1 MQAGRLRHRLTI
13 QTRMEVSDSMG
24 GATVTWPEKYWLT
37 VWAAVWPIRGL
48 EGVDAKSLEGKITHQ
63 IRMRYHT
70 LNDGNPITT
79 ANRIYWKN
87 KGVYYNIRSVINPDQ
102 KNISLEIMA
111 EEEVKGEYKTS

>member
-1 MQAGRLRHRLTI
+1 MRAGLIRNRLTI

-24 GATVTWPEKYWLT
+24 GAIVTWPERYWLT

-48 EGVDAKSLEGKITHQ
+48 EGVDAKSLEGKITHK

-70 LNDGNPITT
+70 LNNGNDITP
-79 ANRIYWKN
+79 ANRIYWKT
-87 KGVYYNIRSVINPDQ
+87 KGKYYNIRSVVNPDQ
-102 KNISLEIMA
+102 RNISLEIMA